1 MSSSLLGCTQLVTP
15 MNQNEPLPS
24 SITKAMIRNAIK
36 DRPPEAGFLIEAIQY
51 VGMKRIYDKI
61 QCFIE
66 GDSYL
71 NGTMGI
77 PAEVPDY
84 LRYIEEKLLH
94 KIIDNGRFYTVV
106 PYSDLHLRTE
116 ALVDYL
122 DVCRDWE

>member
-1 MSSSLLGCTQLVTP
+1 MSSSLLGCTQLVMP

-24 SITKAMIRNAIK
+24 AVTKAMIRKAIE
-36 DRPPEAGFLIEAIQY
+36 DRPPEAGFFIEVIQY
-51 VGMKRIYDKI
+51 MGLKRIYSKI

-94 KIIDNGRFYTVV
+94 KIIYIGSFYLVV
-106 PYSDLHLRTE
+106 PYSSLHLRTE